1 MPRIGRKDGA
11 SLRPGADGSTARE
24 PMRRNAVATSL
35 GTGAAQCG
43 HDVWEDPML
52 SKALLR
58 LGASAARHPW
68 RVIGAWL
75 IAATLAVL
83 AALAFGGR
91 TADSMTAP
99 GLDSQRAAELIERAG
114 TGQEGMTAQV
124 VVTPRDGGATFFD
137 DGSARTALT
146 RVRAE
151 VGRLPHVLGTSD
163 PAGALDAGGDTAVRG
178 GLISADGRIAV
189 VRVQYPDQSQLS
201 GADLDALV
209 GLGDQLRAEL
219 PLRVEMGGNLFY
231 AFSEADG
238 GASELI
244 GLLAAATILFLAF
257 GSLVAAVLPI
267 GMAVFG
273 LTIGVAT
280 MTVLAGVVDVPAF
293 APVLGS
299 MVGLGVGIDYAL
311 FVLARHREH
320 LARGLAPHEAAGRAV
335 ATAGRPVVFAGGVV
349 VVSILGLAV
358 ANVPF
363 IAVGGLAVS
372 IVVLIMVVAS
382 VTLLPA
388 FLGAAGP
395 RLARTDRT
403 DRVGRAERIGRIGRI
418 GQALRTGIPGR
429 LARRRD
435 TVAGAAPA
443 VGWRRWI
450 GHVGRHPVLY
460 AVGAAGLLL
469 TAALPVLGLRVG
481 LPDDGSMPQ
490 SRTERRAYDLVAEG
504 FGPGTNG
511 PLVIAADPAG
521 DPGVLDRLV
530 GAVAADPGIA
540 SVAPTRIDRASG
552 IATFVVFPT
561 TSPQDKATADTI
573 ARLRTGALPTAIGS
587 GPASAH
593 VGGATASLS
602 DVGQR
607 TSQRLPV
614 LVAVVLAMSFLLL
627 VPVFRSI
634 LVPLKAVLLNLLSIG
649 AAYGVM
655 VAVFQWG
662 WGGALIGLES
672 TVPIV
677 SFIPMF
683 LFAILFGLSMDYE
696 VFLLARVRE
705 EYLRTGDNG
714 TAIVEGVS
722 RTARI
727 ITSAALIMVAV
738 FLSFAVAEDPSTKMF
753 GLGLATA
760 IFIDA
765 TVVRMVLVPATMTL
779 LGRANWW
786 LPKWLDRILPRGPV
800 GTNDTDDT
808 NDPDDTDGTDD
819 ADDAVAESTGEAAR
833 PRLVGG

>member
-1 MPRIGRKDGA
+1 
-11 SLRPGADGSTARE
+11 
-24 PMRRNAVATSL
+24 
-35 GTGAAQCG
+35 
-43 HDVWEDPML
+43 ML

-58 LGASAARHPW
+58 VGASAARHPW
-68 RVIGAWL
+68 RVIAAWL
-75 IAATLAVL
+75 VAATLAVL
-83 AALAFGGR
+83 AAVAFGGR

-124 VVTPRDGGATFFD
+124 VVTPLDGGATFFD
-137 DGSARTALT
+137 DDGARTALT
-146 RVRAE
+146 RLQTE
-151 VGRLPHVLGTSD
+151 VKRLPHVLGTSD
-163 PAGALDAGGDTAVRG
+163 PAGALGAGGDTAVRG
-178 GLISADGRIAV
+178 GLVSADGRIAV
-189 VRVQYPDQSQLS
+189 VRVQYPDQSRLS
-201 GADLDALV
+201 AEDLDALV
-209 GLGDQLRAEL
+209 GLGDRLRAEL

-231 AFSEADG
+231 AFSDPDG
-238 GASELI
+238 GVSELI
-244 GLLAAATILFLAF
+244 GLLAAAAILFLAF
-257 GSLVAAVLPI
+257 GSLVAAALPI

-273 LTIGVAT
+273 LTVGVAT
-280 MTVLAGVVDVPAF
+280 MTVLAGVTEVPTF

-311 FVLARHREH
+311 FVLARHREY
-320 LARGLAPHEAAGRAV
+320 LARGLGPHDAAGRAV
-335 ATAGRPVVFAGGVV
+335 ATAGRPVVFAGGTV

-363 IAVGGLAVS
+363 MTVGGVAVS
-372 IVVLIMVVAS
+372 IVVLTMVLAS

-395 RLARTDRT
+395 RLAR
-403 DRVGRAERIGRIGRI
+403 AGRIGR
-418 GQALRTGIPGR
+418 ALQTAKPGR
-429 LARRRD
+429 LARRD
-435 TVAGAAPA
+435 GVAGAAHA
-443 VGWRRWI
+443 AGWRRWI
-450 GHVGRHPVLY
+450 GHVGRHPVPY

-469 TAALPVLGLRVG
+469 TATLPVLGLRVG
-481 LPDDGSMPQ
+481 LPDDGSLPR

-540 SVAPTRIDRASG
+540 SVAPTHVDRATG
-552 IATFVVFPT
+552 IATLVVFPT

-573 ARLRTGALPTAIGS
+573 ARLRSGVLPTAIGH
-587 GPASAH
+587 GPARAH
-593 VGGATASLS
+593 VGGAAASLS
-602 DVGQR
+602 DVGRR

-614 LVAVVLAMSFLLL
+614 LVATVLAMSFLLL
-627 VPVFRSI
+627 MLVFRSI

-649 AAYGVM
+649 AAYGIM

-662 WGGALIGLES
+662 WAGALIGLEA

-696 VFLLARVRE
+696 VFLLSRVRE

-722 RTARI
+722 GTARI

-738 FLSFAVAEDPSTKMF
+738 FLSFAVADDPSTKMF

-779 LGRANWW
+779 LGRTNWW
-786 LPKWLDRILPRGPV
+786 LPKWLDRVLPRGPV
-800 GTNDTDDT
+800 GT
-808 NDPDDTDGTDD
+808 DDTDAG
-819 ADDAVAESTGEAAR
+819 STGEAPR
-833 PRLVGG
+833 PRLVDR

>member
-1 MPRIGRKDGA
+1 M
-11 SLRPGADGSTARE
+11 
-24 PMRRNAVATSL
+24 
-35 GTGAAQCG
+35 
-43 HDVWEDPML
+43 
-52 SKALLR
+52 R

-68 RVIGAWL
+68 RVIAAWL

-83 AALAFGGR
+83 AAIAFGGR

-124 VVTPRDGGATFFD
+124 VVTPLDDGTTFFD
-137 DGSARTALT
+137 DDGARTALT
-146 RVRAE
+146 RLRAE
-151 VGRLPHVLGTSD
+151 VKRLPHVLGTSD
-163 PAGALDAGGDTAVRG
+163 PAGALDAGGDTAVRD
-178 GLISADGRIAV
+178 GLVSADGRIAV
-189 VRVQYPDQSQLS
+189 VRVQYPDQSRLS
-201 GADLDALV
+201 AEDLDALV
-209 GLGDQLRAEL
+209 DLGDRLRAEL
-219 PLRVEMGGNLFY
+219 PLRIEMGGNLFY
-231 AFSEADG
+231 AFSDPDG

-244 GLLAAATILFLAF
+244 GLLAAAAILFLAF
-257 GSLVAAVLPI
+257 GSLVAAALPI

-273 LTIGVAT
+273 LTVGVAT
-280 MTVLAGVVDVPAF
+280 MTVLAGVTEVPTF

-311 FVLARHREH
+311 FVLARHREY
-320 LARGLAPHEAAGRAV
+320 LACGLDPQAAAGRAV
-335 ATAGRPVVFAGGVV
+335 ATAGRPVVFAGGTV

-363 IAVGGLAVS
+363 MTVGGLAVS
-372 IVVLIMVVAS
+372 IVVLTMVLAS

-395 RLARTDRT
+395 RLAR
-403 DRVGRAERIGRIGRI
+403 AGRIGR
-418 GQALRTGIPGR
+418 ALQTRKPGR

-435 TVAGAAPA
+435 PVAGAAHA
-443 VGWRRWI
+443 AGWRRWI
-450 GHVGRHPVLY
+450 GHVSRHPVPY

-469 TAALPVLGLRVG
+469 TATLPVLGLRVG
-481 LPDDGSMPQ
+481 LPDDGSLPP

-511 PLVIAADPAG
+511 PLVIAADPTG

-540 SVAPTRIDRASG
+540 SVAPTHIDRATG
-552 IATFVVFPT
+552 IATLVVFPT

-573 ARLRTGALPTAIGS
+573 ARLRTDVLPTAIGH
-587 GPASAH
+587 GPARAH
-593 VGGATASLS
+593 VGGAAASLS

-614 LVAVVLAMSFLLL
+614 FVAAVLAMSFLLL
-627 VPVFRSI
+627 MLVFRSI

-649 AAYGVM
+649 AAYGIM

-662 WGGALIGLES
+662 WGGALIGLEA

-696 VFLLARVRE
+696 VFLLSRVRE
-705 EYLRTGDNG
+705 EYLRTGDNV

-738 FLSFAVAEDPSTKMF
+738 FLSFAVADDPSTKMF

-779 LGRANWW
+779 LGRTNWW
-786 LPKWLDRILPRGPV
+786 LPKWLDRMLPRGPV
-800 GTNDTDDT
+800 GTDATD
-808 NDPDDTDGTDD
+808 
-819 ADDAVAESTGEAAR
+819 AESTGEAPR
-833 PRLVGG
+833 PRLVDR

>member
-1 MPRIGRKDGA
+1 
-11 SLRPGADGSTARE
+11 
-24 PMRRNAVATSL
+24 
-35 GTGAAQCG
+35 
-43 HDVWEDPML
+43 ML

-58 LGASAARHPW
+58 LGASSARHPW
-68 RVIGAWL
+68 RVIAAWL
-75 IAATLAVL
+75 VAATLAVL
-83 AALAFGGR
+83 AAVAFGGR
-91 TADSMTAP
+91 NADSMTAP

-124 VVTPRDGGATFFD
+124 VVTPLDGTATFFGH
-137 DGSARTALT
+137 DGARAALT
-146 RVRAE
+146 RLQTE
-151 VGRLPHVLGTSD
+151 VKQLPHVLGTSN

-178 GLISADGRIAV
+178 GLVSADGRIAV
-189 VRVQYPDQSQLS
+189 VRVQYPDQSRLS
-201 GADLDALV
+201 AEDLDALV
-209 GLGDQLRAEL
+209 DLGDRLRAEL
-219 PLRVEMGGNLFY
+219 PLRIEMGGNLFY
-231 AFSEADG
+231 AFSDPDG
-238 GASELI
+238 GTSELI
-244 GLLAAATILFLAF
+244 GLLAAAAILFLAF
-257 GSLVAAVLPI
+257 GSLVAAALPI

-273 LTIGVAT
+273 LTVGVAT
-280 MTVLAGVVDVPAF
+280 MTVLAGVTEVPTF

-311 FVLARHREH
+311 FVLARHREY
-320 LARGLAPHEAAGRAV
+320 LACGLGPQAAAGRAV
-335 ATAGRPVVFAGGVV
+335 ATAGRPVVFAGGTV

-363 IAVGGLAVS
+363 MTVGGVAVS
-372 IVVLIMVVAS
+372 IVVLTMVLAS

-395 RLARTDRT
+395 RLG
-403 DRVGRAERIGRIGRI
+403 RVGRIGR
-418 GQALRTGIPGR
+418 ALQTRKPGR

-435 TVAGAAPA
+435 PAAGAAHA
-443 VGWRRWI
+443 AGWRRWI
-450 GHVGRHPVLY
+450 GHVSRHPVPY

-469 TAALPVLGLRVG
+469 IATLPVLGLRVG
-481 LPDDGSMPQ
+481 LPDDGSLPH

-511 PLVIAADPAG
+511 PLVIAADPNG

-530 GAVAADPGIA
+530 ATVAADPGIA
-540 SVAPTRIDRASG
+540 SVAPTHIDRATG
-552 IATFVVFPT
+552 IATLVVFPT
-561 TSPQDKATADTI
+561 TSPQDKTTTDTI
-573 ARLRTGALPTAIGS
+573 ARLRTDVLPTAIGH
-587 GPASAH
+587 GPARAH
-593 VGGATASLS
+593 VGGAAASLS
-602 DVGQR
+602 DVGRR
-607 TSQRLPV
+607 TSQRMPV
-614 LVAVVLAMSFLLL
+614 LVAAVLAMSFLLL
-627 VPVFRSI
+627 MLVFRSI

-662 WGGALIGLES
+662 WGAALIGLEA

-696 VFLLARVRE
+696 VFLLSRVRE

-779 LGRANWW
+779 LGRTNWW
-786 LPKWLDRILPRGPV
+786 LPKWLDRMLPRGPV
-800 GTNDTDDT
+800 GTDDT
-808 NDPDDTDGTDD
+808 EGTDGD
-819 ADDAVAESTGEAAR
+819 SMGEAPR
-833 PRLVGG
+833 PRPVAR

>member
-1 MPRIGRKDGA
+1 
-11 SLRPGADGSTARE
+11 
-24 PMRRNAVATSL
+24 
-35 GTGAAQCG
+35 
-43 HDVWEDPML
+43 ML

-68 RVIGAWL
+68 RVIAAWL

-83 AALAFGGR
+83 AAVAFGGR

-99 GLDSQRAAELIERAG
+99 GLDSRRAAELIERAG

-124 VVTPRDGGATFFD
+124 VVTPLDDGATFFD
-137 DGSARTALT
+137 DDGARTALT
-146 RVRAE
+146 RLRAE
-151 VGRLPHVLGTSD
+151 VKRLPHVLGTSD

-178 GLISADGRIAV
+178 GLVSADGRIAV
-189 VRVQYPDQSQLS
+189 VRVQYPDQSRLS
-201 GADLDALV
+201 AEDLDALV
-209 GLGDQLRAEL
+209 DLGDRLRAEL
-219 PLRVEMGGNLFY
+219 PLRIEMGGNLFY
-231 AFSEADG
+231 VFSDPDG

-244 GLLAAATILFLAF
+244 GLLAAAAILFLAF
-257 GSLVAAVLPI
+257 GSLVAAALPI

-273 LTIGVAT
+273 LTVGVAT
-280 MTVLAGVVDVPAF
+280 MTVLAGVTEVPTF

-311 FVLARHREH
+311 FVLARHREY
-320 LARGLAPHEAAGRAV
+320 LARGLDPREAAGRAV
-335 ATAGRPVVFAGGVV
+335 ATAGRPVVFAGGTV

-363 IAVGGLAVS
+363 MTVGGLAVS
-372 IVVLIMVVAS
+372 IVVLTMVVAS

-395 RLARTDRT
+395 RLAR
-403 DRVGRAERIGRIGRI
+403 AGRIGR
-418 GQALRTGIPGR
+418 ALQTRKLGR

-435 TVAGAAPA
+435 PAAGAAHA
-443 VGWRRWI
+443 AGWRRWI
-450 GHVGRHPVLY
+450 GHVSRHPVPY

-469 TAALPVLGLRVG
+469 TATLPVLGLRVG
-481 LPDDGSMPQ
+481 LPDDGSLPH

-530 GAVAADPGIA
+530 ATVAADPGIA
-540 SVAPTRIDRASG
+540 SVAPTHIDRATG
-552 IATFVVFPT
+552 IATLVVFPT

-573 ARLRTGALPTAIGS
+573 ARLRTDVLPTAIGH
-587 GPASAH
+587 GPARAH
-593 VGGATASLS
+593 VGGAAASLS

-614 LVAVVLAMSFLLL
+614 FVAAVLAMSFLLL
-627 VPVFRSI
+627 MLVFRSI

-649 AAYGVM
+649 AAYGIM

-662 WGGALIGLES
+662 WGGALIGLEA

-696 VFLLARVRE
+696 VFLLSRVRE

-779 LGRANWW
+779 LGRTNWW
-786 LPKWLDRILPRGPV
+786 LPKWLDRMLPRGPV
-800 GTNDTDDT
+800 GT
-808 NDPDDTDGTDD
+808 DDTD
-819 ADDAVAESTGEAAR
+819 AEPTGEAPR
-833 PRLVGG
+833 PRLVDR

>member
-1 MPRIGRKDGA
+1 M
-11 SLRPGADGSTARE
+11 E
-24 PMRRNAVATSL
+24 
-35 GTGAAQCG
+35 
-43 HDVWEDPML
+43 
-52 SKALLR
+52 
-58 LGASAARHPW
+58 
-68 RVIGAWL
+68 
-75 IAATLAVL
+75 
-83 AALAFGGR
+83 
-91 TADSMTAP
+91 
-99 GLDSQRAAELIERAG
+99 
-114 TGQEGMTAQV
+114 
-124 VVTPRDGGATFFD
+124 
-137 DGSARTALT
+137 
-146 RVRAE
+146 
-151 VGRLPHVLGTSD
+151 RLPHVLGTSD

-178 GLISADGRIAV
+178 GLVSADGRIAV
-189 VRVQYPDQSQLS
+189 VRVQYPDQSRLS
-201 GADLDALV
+201 AEDLDALV
-209 GLGDQLRAEL
+209 DLGDRLRAEL
-219 PLRVEMGGNLFY
+219 PLRIVMGGNLFY
-231 AFSEADG
+231 AFSDPDG

-244 GLLAAATILFLAF
+244 GLLAAAAILFLAF
-257 GSLVAAVLPI
+257 GSLVAAALPI

-273 LTIGVAT
+273 LTVGVAT
-280 MTVLAGVVDVPAF
+280 MTVLAGVTEVPTF

-311 FVLARHREH
+311 FVLARHREY
-320 LARGLAPHEAAGRAV
+320 LACGLDPQVAAGRAV
-335 ATAGRPVVFAGGVV
+335 ATAGRPVVFAGGTV

-363 IAVGGLAVS
+363 MTVGGVAVS
-372 IVVLIMVVAS
+372 IVVLTMVLAS

-395 RLARTDRT
+395 RLAR
-403 DRVGRAERIGRIGRI
+403 AGRIGR
-418 GQALRTGIPGR
+418 ALQTRKPGR

-435 TVAGAAPA
+435 PAAGAVHAA
-443 VGWRRWI
+443 GWRRWI
-450 GHVGRHPVLY
+450 GHVSRHPVPY
-460 AVGAAGLLL
+460 TVGAAGLLL
-469 TAALPVLGLRVG
+469 TATLPVLGLRVG
-481 LPDDGSMPQ
+481 LPDDGSLPH

-511 PLVIAADPAG
+511 PLVIAADPTG

-540 SVAPTRIDRASG
+540 SVAPTHIDGATG
-552 IATFVVFPT
+552 IATLVVFPT

-573 ARLRTGALPTAIGS
+573 ARLRTDVLPTAIGH
-587 GPASAH
+587 GPARAH
-593 VGGATASLS
+593 VGGAAASLS

-614 LVAVVLAMSFLLL
+614 IVAAVLAMSFLLL
-627 VPVFRSI
+627 MLVFRSI

-649 AAYGVM
+649 AAYGIM

-662 WGGALIGLES
+662 WGGALIGLEA

-677 SFIPMF
+677 SFIPTF

-696 VFLLARVRE
+696 VFLLSRVRE

-714 TAIVEGVS
+714 TAIVEGIS
-722 RTARI
+722 GTARI

-779 LGRANWW
+779 LGRTNWW
-786 LPKWLDRILPRGPV
+786 LPKWLDRMLPRGPV
-800 GTNDTDDT
+800 GT
-808 NDPDDTDGTDD
+808 DDTD
-819 ADDAVAESTGEAAR
+819 AESTGEAPP
-833 PRLVGG
+833 PRLVDR

>member
-1 MPRIGRKDGA
+1 MIA
-11 SLRPGADGSTARE
+11 
-24 PMRRNAVATSL
+24 
-35 GTGAAQCG
+35 
-43 HDVWEDPML
+43 
-52 SKALLR
+52 
-58 LGASAARHPW
+58 
-68 RVIGAWL
+68 AWL

-83 AALAFGGR
+83 AATAFGGR

-124 VVTPRDGGATFFD
+124 VVTPLDGGATFFHD
-137 DGSARTALT
+137 DGARTALT
-146 RVRAE
+146 RLQTE
-151 VGRLPHVLGTSD
+151 VQRLPHVLGTSD
-163 PAGALDAGGDTAVRG
+163 PAGALGAGGDTAVRG
-178 GLISADGRIAV
+178 GLVSADGRIAV
-189 VRVQYPDQSQLS
+189 VRVQYPDQSRLS
-201 GADLDALV
+201 AEDLDALI
-209 GLGDQLRAEL
+209 GLGDRLRAEL
-219 PLRVEMGGNLFY
+219 PLRIEMGGNLFY
-231 AFSEADG
+231 AFSDPNG

-244 GLLAAATILFLAF
+244 GILAAAAILFLAF
-257 GSLVAAVLPI
+257 GSLVAAALPI

-280 MTVLAGVVDVPAF
+280 MTVLAGVTDVPAF

-311 FVLARHREH
+311 FVLARHREY
-320 LARGLAPHEAAGRAV
+320 LARGLDPQAAAGRAV
-335 ATAGRPVVFAGGVV
+335 ATAGRPVVFAGVVV

-363 IAVGGLAVS
+363 MTVGGLAVS
-372 IVVLIMVVAS
+372 IVVLTMVVAS

-395 RLARTDRT
+395 RLARA
-403 DRVGRAERIGRIGRI
+403 GRIGRIGR
-418 GQALRTGIPGR
+418 ALQSRKPGR
-429 LARRRD
+429 LARPRD
-435 TVAGAAPA
+435 TAAGAAPA
-443 VGWRRWI
+443 AGWRRWI
-450 GHVGRHPVLY
+450 GHVCRHPVLY
-460 AVGAAGLLL
+460 AIGAAGLLL
-469 TAALPVLGLRVG
+469 TATLPVLGLRVG
-481 LPDDGSMPQ
+481 LPDDGSMPH

-530 GAVAADPGIA
+530 GAVAADPGIGA
-540 SVAPTRIDRASG
+540 VAPTHIDRATG
-552 IATFVVFPT
+552 IATLVVFPT

-573 ARLRTGALPTAIGS
+573 ARLRTAVLPTAIGH
-587 GPASAH
+587 GPARAH

-614 LVAVVLAMSFLLL
+614 LVAAVLGMSFLLL
-627 VPVFRSI
+627 MLVFRSV

-649 AAYGVM
+649 AAYGIM

-662 WGGALIGLES
+662 WGGALIGLEA

-696 VFLLARVRE
+696 VFLLSRVRE

-722 RTARI
+722 GTARI

-738 FLSFAVAEDPSTKMF
+738 FLSFTVAEDPSTKMF

-779 LGRANWW
+779 LGRTNWW
-786 LPKWLDRILPRGPV
+786 LPKWLDRMLPRGPV
-800 GTNDTDDT
+800 GT
-808 NDPDDTDGTDD
+808 D
-819 ADDAVAESTGEAAR
+819 AQSAGEPPSPAAGW
-833 PRLVGG
+833 PSNP

>member
-1 MPRIGRKDGA
+1 
-11 SLRPGADGSTARE
+11 
-24 PMRRNAVATSL
+24 
-35 GTGAAQCG
+35 
-43 HDVWEDPML
+43 ML

-75 IAATLAVL
+75 IAAALAVL
-83 AALAFGGR
+83 AAVAFGGR

-124 VVTPRDGGATFFD
+124 VVTPLDDGATFFD
-137 DGSARTALT
+137 HGSARTALT
-146 RVRAE
+146 RLQTE
-151 VGRLPHVLGTSD
+151 VKRLPHVLGTSD
-163 PAGALDAGGDTAVRG
+163 PAGALDARGDTAVRG
-178 GLISADGRIAV
+178 GLVSADGRIAV
-189 VRVQYPDQSQLS
+189 VRVQYPDQSRLS
-201 GADLDALV
+201 ADDLHALV
-209 GLGDQLRAEL
+209 ALGDRLRAEL
-219 PLRVEMGGNLFY
+219 PLRIEMGGNLFY
-231 AFSEADG
+231 AFSDPDG

-244 GLLAAATILFLAF
+244 GLLAAAAILFLAF
-257 GSLVAAVLPI
+257 GSLVAAALPI

-273 LTIGVAT
+273 LTVGVAT
-280 MTVLAGVVDVPAF
+280 MTVLAGVTDVPTF

-311 FVLARHREH
+311 FVLARHREY
-320 LARGLAPHEAAGRAV
+320 LARGLDPHEAAGRAV
-335 ATAGRPVVFAGGVV
+335 ATAGRPVVFAGGTV

-363 IAVGGLAVS
+363 MTVGGFAVS
-372 IVVLIMVVAS
+372 IVVLTMVVAS

-395 RLARTDRT
+395 RL
-403 DRVGRAERIGRIGRI
+403 GRAGRIGR
-418 GQALRTGIPGR
+418 ALRAGR
-429 LARRRD
+429 LFRRQ
-435 TVAGAAPA
+435 GAAPDA
-443 VGWRRWI
+443 VPAAGWRRWI
-450 GHVGRHPVLY
+450 GHVSRHPVPY

-469 TAALPVLGLRVG
+469 TATLPVLGLRVG
-481 LPDDGSMPQ
+481 LPDDGSMPP

-521 DPGVLDRLV
+521 DPGVLDRLA

-540 SVAPTRIDRASG
+540 SVAPTHVDRATG
-552 IATFVVFPT
+552 IATLVVFPT
-561 TSPQDKATADTI
+561 SSPQDEATVDTI
-573 ARLRTGALPTAIGS
+573 ARLRTDVLPTAIGH
-587 GPASAH
+587 GPARAH
-593 VGGATASLS
+593 VGGAAASLS
-602 DVGQR
+602 DVGRR

-614 LVAVVLAMSFLLL
+614 LVATVLAMSFLLL
-627 VPVFRSI
+627 MLVFRSV

-662 WGGALIGLES
+662 WGGALIGLEA

-696 VFLLARVRE
+696 VFLLSRVRE

-714 TAIVEGVS
+714 TAVVEGVS
-722 RTARI
+722 GTARI

-738 FLSFAVAEDPSTKMF
+738 FLSFAVANDPSTKMF

-779 LGRANWW
+779 LGRTNWW
-786 LPKWLDRILPRGPV
+786 LPKWLDRMLPRGPV
-800 GTNDTDDT
+800 GA
-808 NDPDDTDGTDD
+808 DDTD
-819 ADDAVAESTGEAAR
+819 AESTGEAASAAA
-833 PRLVGG
+833 

>member
-1 MPRIGRKDGA
+1 
-11 SLRPGADGSTARE
+11 
-24 PMRRNAVATSL
+24 
-35 GTGAAQCG
+35 
-43 HDVWEDPML
+43 ML

-68 RVIGAWL
+68 RVIAAWL

-83 AALAFGGR
+83 AAIAFGGR

-99 GLDSQRAAELIERAG
+99 GLDSQRAAQLIERAG

-124 VVTPRDGGATFFD
+124 VVTPLDGGATFFD
-137 DGSARTALT
+137 HGSARTALT
-146 RVRAE
+146 RLQTE
-151 VGRLPHVLGTSD
+151 VQRLPHVLGTSD
-163 PAGALDAGGDTAVRG
+163 PAGALDAGGDTTVRG
-178 GLISADGRIAV
+178 GLVSADGRIAV
-189 VRVQYPDQSQLS
+189 VRVQYPDQSRLS
-201 GADLDALV
+201 AKDLDALV
-209 GLGDQLRAEL
+209 DLGERLRAEL
-219 PLRVEMGGNLFY
+219 PLRIEMGGNLFY
-231 AFSEADG
+231 AFSDPDG

-244 GLLAAATILFLAF
+244 GILAAAAILFLAF
-257 GSLVAAVLPI
+257 GSLVAAALPI

-273 LTIGVAT
+273 LTVGVAM
-280 MTVLAGVVDVPAF
+280 MTVLAGVTDVPTF

-311 FVLARHREH
+311 FVLARHREY
-320 LARGLAPHEAAGRAV
+320 LARGLDPREAAGRAV
-335 ATAGRPVVFAGGVV
+335 ATAGRPVVFAGGTV
-349 VVSILGLAV
+349 VVSILGMAV

-363 IAVGGLAVS
+363 MTVGGLAVS
-372 IVVLIMVVAS
+372 IVVLIMVLAS

-395 RLARTDRT
+395 RLAR
-403 DRVGRAERIGRIGRI
+403 AGRIGR
-418 GQALRTGIPGR
+418 ALQTRKLGR

-435 TVAGAAPA
+435 PAAGAAHA
-443 VGWRRWI
+443 AGWRRWI
-450 GHVGRHPVLY
+450 GHVSRHPVPY

-469 TAALPVLGLRVG
+469 TATLPVLGLRVG
-481 LPDDGSMPQ
+481 LPDDGSLPH

-511 PLVIAADPAG
+511 PLVIAADPTG

-530 GAVAADPGIA
+530 ATVAADPGIA
-540 SVAPTRIDRASG
+540 SVAPTHIDRATG
-552 IATFVVFPT
+552 IATLVVFPT

-573 ARLRTGALPTAIGS
+573 ARLRTDVLPTAIGH
-587 GPASAH
+587 GPARAH
-593 VGGATASLS
+593 VGGAAASLF

-614 LVAVVLAMSFLLL
+614 FVAAVLAMSFLLL
-627 VPVFRSI
+627 MVVFRSI

-649 AAYGVM
+649 AAYGIM

-662 WGGALIGLES
+662 WGGALVGLEA

-696 VFLLARVRE
+696 VFLLSRVRE

-722 RTARI
+722 GTARI

-738 FLSFAVAEDPSTKMF
+738 FLSFAVADDPSTKMF

-779 LGRANWW
+779 LGRTNWW
-786 LPKWLDRILPRGPV
+786 LPKWLDRMLPRGPV
-800 GTNDTDDT
+800 GT
-808 NDPDDTDGTDD
+808 DDTD
-819 ADDAVAESTGEAAR
+819 AESTGEAPR
-833 PRLVGG
+833 PRLVDR

>member
-1 MPRIGRKDGA
+1 
-11 SLRPGADGSTARE
+11 
-24 PMRRNAVATSL
+24 
-35 GTGAAQCG
+35 
-43 HDVWEDPML
+43 ML
-52 SKALLR
+52 SKTLLR
-58 LGASAARHPW
+58 LGGGAARHPW
-68 RVIGAWL
+68 RVIAAWL
-75 IAATLAVL
+75 VAATLAVL
-83 AALAFGGR
+83 AAIAFGGR

-99 GLDSQRAAELIERAG
+99 GLDSRRAAELIERAG

-124 VVTPRDGGATFFD
+124 VVTPLDGGATFFD
-137 DGSARTALT
+137 DDGARTALT
-146 RVRAE
+146 RLQAE
-151 VGRLPHVLGTSD
+151 VKRLPHVLGTSD
-163 PAGALDAGGDTAVRG
+163 PAGALGAGGDTAVRG
-178 GLISADGRIAV
+178 GLVSADGRIAV
-189 VRVQYPDQSQLS
+189 VRVQYPDQSRLS
-201 GADLDALV
+201 AEDLDALV
-209 GLGDQLRAEL
+209 GLGDRLRAEL
-219 PLRVEMGGNLFY
+219 PLRIEMGGNLFY
-231 AFSEADG
+231 AFSDADG

-257 GSLVAAVLPI
+257 GSLVAAALPI

-280 MTVLAGVVDVPAF
+280 MTVLAGVTDVPTF

-311 FVLARHREH
+311 FVLARHREY
-320 LARGLAPHEAAGRAV
+320 LARGLDPHEAAGRAV
-335 ATAGRPVVFAGGVV
+335 ATAGRSVVFAGGVV

-363 IAVGGLAVS
+363 MTVGGLAVS
-372 IVVLIMVVAS
+372 IVVLIMVAAS

-395 RLARTDRT
+395 RLARP
-403 DRVGRAERIGRIGRI
+403 GRIGR
-418 GQALRTGIPGR
+418 ALQTGKPGR

-435 TVAGAAPA
+435 PAAGAAHA
-443 VGWRRWI
+443 AGWRRWI
-450 GHVGRHPVLY
+450 AHVSRHPVLY

-469 TAALPVLGLRVG
+469 TATLPVLGLRVG
-481 LPDDGSMPQ
+481 LPDDGSLPPG
-490 SRTERRAYDLVAEG
+490 RTERRAYDLVAEG

-511 PLVIAADPAG
+511 PLVIAADPTG

-540 SVAPTRIDRASG
+540 SVAPAHIDRATG
-552 IATFVVFPT
+552 IATLVVFPT
-561 TSPQDKATADTI
+561 TSPQDRATADTI
-573 ARLRTGALPTAIGS
+573 ARLRADVLPTAIGH
-587 GPASAH
+587 GPARAH
-593 VGGATASLS
+593 VGGAAASLS
-602 DVGQR
+602 DVGRR
-607 TSQRLPV
+607 TSERLPL
-614 LVAVVLAMSFLLL
+614 LVAAVLAMSFLLL
-627 VPVFRSI
+627 MLVFRSV

-649 AAYGVM
+649 AAYGIM

-662 WGGALIGLES
+662 WGGALIGLEA

-696 VFLLARVRE
+696 VFLLSRVRE
-705 EYLRTGDNG
+705 EHLRTGDNG

-779 LGRANWW
+779 LGRTNWW
-786 LPKWLDRILPRGPV
+786 LPNWLDRMLPRGPL
-800 GTNDTDDT
+800 GTDDT
-808 NDPDDTDGTDD
+808 D
-819 ADDAVAESTGEAAR
+819 AESTGEGPR
-833 PRLVGG
+833 PRLVDR

>member
-1 MPRIGRKDGA
+1 
-11 SLRPGADGSTARE
+11 
-24 PMRRNAVATSL
+24 
-35 GTGAAQCG
+35 
-43 HDVWEDPML
+43 ML

-68 RVIGAWL
+68 RVIAAWL

-83 AALAFGGR
+83 AAIAFGGR

-124 VVTPRDGGATFFD
+124 VVTPLDGGATFFD
-137 DGSARTALT
+137 HGSARTALT
-146 RVRAE
+146 RLQTE
-151 VGRLPHVLGTSD
+151 VKRLPHVLGTSD
-163 PAGALDAGGDTAVRG
+163 PAGALDARGDTAVRG
-178 GLISADGRIAV
+178 GLVSTDGRIAV
-189 VRVQYPDQSQLS
+189 VRVQYPDQSRLS
-201 GADLDALV
+201 AEDLDALV
-209 GLGDQLRAEL
+209 DLGDRLRAEL
-219 PLRVEMGGNLFY
+219 PLRIEMGGNLFY
-231 AFSEADG
+231 AFSDPDG

-244 GLLAAATILFLAF
+244 GILAAATILFLAF
-257 GSLVAAVLPI
+257 GSLVAAALPI

-280 MTVLAGVVDVPAF
+280 MTVLAGVTDVPTF
-293 APVLGS
+293 APILGS

-311 FVLARHREH
+311 FVLARHREY
-320 LARGLAPHEAAGRAV
+320 LARGLDPHEAAGRAV
-335 ATAGRPVVFAGGVV
+335 ATAGRPVVFAGVVV

-363 IAVGGLAVS
+363 MTVGGLAVS
-372 IVVLIMVVAS
+372 IVVLTMVVAS

-395 RLARTDRT
+395 RLARP
-403 DRVGRAERIGRIGRI
+403 GRIGR
-418 GQALRTGIPGR
+418 ALQTGKLG
-429 LARRRD
+429 LARRRN
-435 TVAGAAPA
+435 TVAGTAPA
-443 VGWRRWI
+443 AGWRRWI
-450 GHVGRHPVLY
+450 GHVSRHPVLY
-460 AVGAAGLLL
+460 AIGAAGLLL
-469 TAALPVLGLRVG
+469 TATLPVLGLRVG
-481 LPDDGSMPQ
+481 LPDDGSMPL

-521 DPGVLDRLV
+521 DPRVLDRLV

-540 SVAPTRIDRASG
+540 SVAPTHIDRATG
-552 IATFVVFPT
+552 IATLVVFPT

-573 ARLRTGALPTAIGS
+573 ARLRTGVLPTAIGH
-587 GPASAH
+587 GPARAH

-614 LVAVVLAMSFLLL
+614 LVAAVLAMSFLLL
-627 VPVFRSI
+627 MLVFRSI

-649 AAYGVM
+649 AAYGIM
-655 VAVFQWG
+655 VTVFQWG
-662 WGGALIGLES
+662 WGGALIGLEA

-696 VFLLARVRE
+696 VFLLSRVRE

-714 TAIVEGVS
+714 TAIVEGIS

-779 LGRANWW
+779 LGRTNWW
-786 LPKWLDRILPRGPV
+786 LPRWLDRMLPRGPV
-800 GTNDTDDT
+800 GT
-808 NDPDDTDGTDD
+808 DGTD
-819 ADDAVAESTGEAAR
+819 ADAESTGETPR
-833 PRLVGG
+833 PRLVDR

>member
-1 MPRIGRKDGA
+1 
-11 SLRPGADGSTARE
+11 
-24 PMRRNAVATSL
+24 
-35 GTGAAQCG
+35 
-43 HDVWEDPML
+43 ML

-68 RVIGAWL
+68 RVIAAWL

-83 AALAFGGR
+83 AAIAFGGR

-99 GLDSQRAAELIERAG
+99 GLDSQRAAELIGRTG

-124 VVTPRDGGATFFD
+124 VVTPLDSGATFFD
-137 DGSARTALT
+137 DGGARTALT
-146 RVRAE
+146 RLQTE
-151 VGRLPHVLGTSD
+151 VMRLPHVLGTSH
-163 PAGALDAGGDTAVRG
+163 PAGALHARGDTAVRG
-178 GLISADGRIAV
+178 GLVSADGRIAV
-189 VRVQYPDQSQLS
+189 VRVQYPDQSRLS
-201 GADLDALV
+201 AEDLDALV
-209 GLGDQLRAEL
+209 ALGDRLRAEL
-219 PLRVEMGGNLFY
+219 PLRIEMGGNLFY
-231 AFSEADG
+231 AFSDADG

-244 GLLAAATILFLAF
+244 GLLAAAAILFLAF
-257 GSLVAAVLPI
+257 GSLIAAALPI

-280 MTVLAGVVDVPAF
+280 MTVLAGLTEVPTF

-311 FVLARHREH
+311 FVLARHREY
-320 LARGLAPHEAAGRAV
+320 LTRGLDPQTAAARAV
-335 ATAGRPVVFAGGVV
+335 ATAGRPVVFAGGTV

-358 ANVPF
+358 ASVPF
-363 IAVGGLAVS
+363 MTVGGVAVS
-372 IVVLIMVVAS
+372 IVVLTMVLAS

-395 RLARTDRT
+395 RLAR
-403 DRVGRAERIGRIGRI
+403 ASRIGRAPQTR
-418 GQALRTGIPGR
+418 LGR

-435 TVAGAAPA
+435 PAAGDAHAA
-443 VGWRRWI
+443 GWRRWI
-450 GHVGRHPVLY
+450 GHVSQHPVPY

-469 TAALPVLGLRVG
+469 TATLPVLGLRVG
-481 LPDDGSMPQ
+481 LPDDGSLPH

-511 PLVIAADPAG
+511 PLVIAADPTG

-540 SVAPTRIDRASG
+540 SVAPTHIDRATG
-552 IATFVVFPT
+552 IATLVVFPT

-573 ARLRTGALPTAIGS
+573 ARLRTDVLPTAIGH
-587 GPASAH
+587 GPARAH
-593 VGGATASLS
+593 VGGAAASLS

-614 LVAVVLAMSFLLL
+614 FVAAVLAMSFLLL
-627 VPVFRSI
+627 MLVFRSI

-649 AAYGVM
+649 AAYGIM

-662 WGGALIGLES
+662 WGGALIGLEA

-696 VFLLARVRE
+696 VFLLSRVRE

-779 LGRANWW
+779 LGRTNWW
-786 LPKWLDRILPRGPV
+786 LPKWLDRMLPRGPV
-800 GTNDTDDT
+800 GTD
-808 NDPDDTDGTDD
+808 
-819 ADDAVAESTGEAAR
+819 AESTGEAPR
-833 PRLVGG
+833 PRLVDR

>member
-1 MPRIGRKDGA
+1 
-11 SLRPGADGSTARE
+11 
-24 PMRRNAVATSL
+24 
-35 GTGAAQCG
+35 
-43 HDVWEDPML
+43 ML

-58 LGASAARHPW
+58 LGTSAACHPW
-68 RVIGAWL
+68 RVIAAWL

-83 AALAFGGR
+83 AAIAFGGR

-99 GLDSQRAAELIERAG
+99 GLDSQRAAQLIERAG

-124 VVTPRDGGATFFD
+124 VVTPLDGGATFFD
-137 DGSARTALT
+137 HGSARTALT
-146 RVRAE
+146 RLQTEVR
-151 VGRLPHVLGTSD
+151 RLPHVLGTSD
-163 PAGALDAGGDTAVRG
+163 PAGALDAGGDTGVRG
-178 GLISADGRIAV
+178 GLVSADGRIAV
-189 VRVQYPDQSQLS
+189 VRVQYPDQSRLS
-201 GADLDALV
+201 AEDLDALV
-209 GLGDQLRAEL
+209 DLGGRLRAEL
-219 PLRVEMGGNLFY
+219 PLRIEMGGNLFY
-231 AFSEADG
+231 AFSDPDG
-238 GASELI
+238 GVSELI
-244 GLLAAATILFLAF
+244 GILAAAAILFLAF
-257 GSLVAAVLPI
+257 GSLVAAALPI

-273 LTIGVAT
+273 LTVGVST
-280 MTVLAGVVDVPAF
+280 MTVLAGVTDVPTF

-311 FVLARHREH
+311 FVLARHREY
-320 LARGLAPHEAAGRAV
+320 LARGLDPREAAGRAV
-335 ATAGRPVVFAGGVV
+335 ATAGRPVVFAGGTV
-349 VVSILGLAV
+349 VVSILGMAV

-363 IAVGGLAVS
+363 MTVGGFAVS
-372 IVVLIMVVAS
+372 IVVLTMVFAS

-395 RLARTDRT
+395 RL
-403 DRVGRAERIGRIGRI
+403 GRAGRIGR
-418 GQALRTGIPGR
+418 ALRTGKPGR

-435 TVAGAAPA
+435 PAAGAAHA
-443 VGWRRWI
+443 AGWRRWI
-450 GHVGRHPVLY
+450 GHVSRHPVPY

-481 LPDDGSMPQ
+481 LPDDGSLPH

-511 PLVIAADPAG
+511 PLVIAADPTG

-530 GAVAADPGIA
+530 ATVAADPGIA
-540 SVAPTRIDRASG
+540 SVAPTHIDRATG
-552 IATFVVFPT
+552 IATLVVFPT

-573 ARLRTGALPTAIGS
+573 ARLRTDVLPTAIGH
-587 GPASAH
+587 GPARAH
-593 VGGATASLS
+593 VGGAAASLS

-607 TSQRLPV
+607 TSQRLPAF
-614 LVAVVLAMSFLLL
+614 VAAVLAMSFLLL
-627 VPVFRSI
+627 MLVFRSI

-649 AAYGVM
+649 AAYGIM

-662 WGGALIGLES
+662 WGGALIGLEA

-696 VFLLARVRE
+696 VFLLSRVRE

-714 TAIVEGVS
+714 TAIVEGIS
-722 RTARI
+722 GTARI

-738 FLSFAVAEDPSTKMF
+738 FLSFAVSEDPSIKMF

-779 LGRANWW
+779 LGRTNWW
-786 LPKWLDRILPRGPV
+786 LPKWLDRMLPRGPV
-800 GTNDTDDT
+800 GT
-808 NDPDDTDGTDD
+808 DDTDAG
-819 ADDAVAESTGEAAR
+819 STGEAPR
-833 PRLVGG
+833 PRLVDR

>member
-1 MPRIGRKDGA
+1 
-11 SLRPGADGSTARE
+11 
-24 PMRRNAVATSL
+24 
-35 GTGAAQCG
+35 
-43 HDVWEDPML
+43 ML

-58 LGASAARHPW
+58 VGASAARHPW
-68 RVIGAWL
+68 RVIAAWL
-75 IAATLAVL
+75 VAATLAVL
-83 AALAFGGR
+83 AAVAFGGR

-124 VVTPRDGGATFFD
+124 VVTPLDGAATFFD
-137 DGSARTALT
+137 HDSARTALT
-146 RVRAE
+146 RLQTE
-151 VGRLPHVLGTSD
+151 VKRLPHVLGTSD
-163 PAGALDAGGDTAVRG
+163 PAGALDARGDTTVRG
-178 GLISADGRIAV
+178 GLVSADGRIAV
-189 VRVQYPDQSQLS
+189 VRVQYPDQSRLS
-201 GADLDALV
+201 AEDLDALV
-209 GLGDQLRAEL
+209 DLGDRLRAEL
-219 PLRVEMGGNLFY
+219 PLRIEMGGNLFY
-231 AFSEADG
+231 AFSDPDG

-244 GLLAAATILFLAF
+244 GLLAAAAILFLAF
-257 GSLVAAVLPI
+257 GSLVAAALPI

-273 LTIGVAT
+273 LTVGVAT
-280 MTVLAGVVDVPAF
+280 MTVLAGVTDVPTF

-311 FVLARHREH
+311 FVLARHREY
-320 LARGLAPHEAAGRAV
+320 LACGLDPQAAAGRAV
-335 ATAGRPVVFAGGVV
+335 ATAGRPVVFAGGTV

-363 IAVGGLAVS
+363 MTVGGVAVS
-372 IVVLIMVVAS
+372 IVVLTMVLAS

-395 RLARTDRT
+395 RLAR
-403 DRVGRAERIGRIGRI
+403 AGRIGR
-418 GQALRTGIPGR
+418 ALQTRKPAR

-435 TVAGAAPA
+435 SAAGAAPA
-443 VGWRRWI
+443 AGWRRWI
-450 GHVGRHPVLY
+450 GHVSRHPVPY
-460 AVGAAGLLL
+460 AIGAAGLLL
-469 TAALPVLGLRVG
+469 TATLPVLGLRVG
-481 LPDDGSMPQ
+481 LPDDGSLPH

-511 PLVIAADPAG
+511 PLVIAADPAR

-540 SVAPTRIDRASG
+540 SVAPTHIDRTTG
-552 IATFVVFPT
+552 IATLVVFPT

-573 ARLRTGALPTAIGS
+573 ARLRTDVLPTAIGH
-587 GPASAH
+587 GPARAH
-593 VGGATASLS
+593 VGGAAASLS

-614 LVAVVLAMSFLLL
+614 IVAAVLAMSFLLL
-627 VPVFRSI
+627 MLVFRSI

-649 AAYGVM
+649 AAYGIM

-662 WGGALIGLES
+662 WGGALIGLEA

-677 SFIPMF
+677 SFIPTF

-696 VFLLARVRE
+696 VFLLSRVRE

-714 TAIVEGVS
+714 TAIVEGIS
-722 RTARI
+722 GTARI

-779 LGRANWW
+779 LGRTNWW
-786 LPKWLDRILPRGPV
+786 LPKWLDRMLPRGPV
-800 GTNDTDDT
+800 GT
-808 NDPDDTDGTDD
+808 DDTD
-819 ADDAVAESTGEAAR
+819 AESTGEAPR
-833 PRLVGG
+833 PRLVDR

>member
-1 MPRIGRKDGA
+1 
-11 SLRPGADGSTARE
+11 
-24 PMRRNAVATSL
+24 
-35 GTGAAQCG
+35 
-43 HDVWEDPML
+43 ML

-58 LGASAARHPW
+58 VGASAARHPW
-68 RVIGAWL
+68 RVIAAWL

-83 AALAFGGR
+83 AAIAFGGR

-124 VVTPRDGGATFFD
+124 VVTPLDGGATFFD
-137 DGSARTALT
+137 HGSARTALT
-146 RVRAE
+146 RLQSE
-151 VGRLPHVLGTSD
+151 VERMPHVLGTSD

-178 GLISADGRIAV
+178 GLVSADGRIAV
-189 VRVQYPDQSQLS
+189 VRVQYPDQSRLS
-201 GADLDALV
+201 AEDLDALV
-209 GLGDQLRAEL
+209 DLGDRLRAEL
-219 PLRVEMGGNLFY
+219 PLRIEMGGSLFY
-231 AFSEADG
+231 AFSDPG
-238 GASELI
+238 GGVSELI
-244 GLLAAATILFLAF
+244 GLLAAAAILFLAF
-257 GSLVAAVLPI
+257 GSLVAAALPI

-273 LTIGVAT
+273 LTVGVAT
-280 MTVLAGVVDVPAF
+280 MTVLAGVTDVPTF

-311 FVLARHREH
+311 FVLARHREY
-320 LARGLAPHEAAGRAV
+320 LARGLDPHEAAGRAV
-335 ATAGRPVVFAGGVV
+335 ATAGRPVVFAGGTV

-363 IAVGGLAVS
+363 MTVGGVAVS
-372 IVVLIMVVAS
+372 IVVLIMVLAS

-388 FLGAAGP
+388 FLGAAGL
-395 RLARTDRT
+395 RLAR
-403 DRVGRAERIGRIGRI
+403 AGRIGR
-418 GQALRTGIPGR
+418 ALRTRKPAR

-435 TVAGAAPA
+435 TAAGAAPA
-443 VGWRRWI
+443 AGWRRWI
-450 GHVGRHPVLY
+450 GHVSRHPVPY

-469 TAALPVLGLRVG
+469 TATLPVLGLRVG
-481 LPDDGSMPQ
+481 LPDDGSLPH

-511 PLVIAADPAG
+511 PLVIAADLAG

-540 SVAPTRIDRASG
+540 SVAPTHIDRATG
-552 IATFVVFPT
+552 IATLVVFPT
-561 TSPQDKATADTI
+561 TSPQDKATADTV
-573 ARLRTGALPTAIGS
+573 ARLRTEVLPTAIGQ
-587 GPASAH
+587 GPARAH
-593 VGGATASLS
+593 VGGAAASLS

-607 TSQRLPV
+607 TSERLPV
-614 LVAVVLAMSFLLL
+614 LVATVLAMSFLLL
-627 VPVFRSI
+627 MLVFRSI

-662 WGGALIGLES
+662 WGGALIGLEA

-696 VFLLARVRE
+696 VFLLSRVRE

-722 RTARI
+722 GTARI

-738 FLSFAVAEDPSTKMF
+738 FLSFAVADDPSTKMF

-779 LGRANWW
+779 LGRTNWW
-786 LPKWLDRILPRGPV
+786 LPRWLDRMLPRGPV
-800 GTNDTDDT
+800 GT
-808 NDPDDTDGTDD
+808 DGTD
-819 ADDAVAESTGEAAR
+819 AESPGEARR
-833 PRLVGG
+833 PRLVDR

>member
-1 MPRIGRKDGA
+1 
-11 SLRPGADGSTARE
+11 
-24 PMRRNAVATSL
+24 
-35 GTGAAQCG
+35 
-43 HDVWEDPML
+43 ML

-58 LGASAARHPW
+58 LGTSAARHPW
-68 RVIGAWL
+68 RVIAAWL

-83 AALAFGGR
+83 SAVAFGGR

-124 VVTPRDGGATFFD
+124 VVTPLDDGATFFD
-137 DGSARTALT
+137 HGSARTALT
-146 RVRAE
+146 RLQTE
-151 VGRLPHVLGTSD
+151 VKRLPHVLGTSD
-163 PAGALDAGGDTAVRG
+163 PAGALDTGGDTAVRG
-178 GLISADGRIAV
+178 GLVSADGRIAV
-189 VRVQYPDQSQLS
+189 VRVQYPDQSRLS
-201 GADLDALV
+201 AEDLDALV
-209 GLGDQLRAEL
+209 DLGDRLRVEL
-219 PLRVEMGGNLFY
+219 PLRIEMGGNLFY
-231 AFSEADG
+231 AFSDPDG

-244 GLLAAATILFLAF
+244 GLLAAAAILFLVF
-257 GSLVAAVLPI
+257 GSLVAAALPI

-273 LTIGVAT
+273 LTVGVAT
-280 MTVLAGVVDVPAF
+280 MTVLAGVTEVPTF

-311 FVLARHREH
+311 FVLARHREY
-320 LARGLAPHEAAGRAV
+320 LACGLDPQAAAGRAV
-335 ATAGRPVVFAGGVV
+335 ATAGRPVVFAGGTV

-363 IAVGGLAVS
+363 MTVGGLAVS
-372 IVVLIMVVAS
+372 IVVLTMVLAS

-395 RLARTDRT
+395 RLART
-403 DRVGRAERIGRIGRI
+403 GRIGR
-418 GQALRTGIPGR
+418 ALQTRKLGR
-429 LARRRD
+429 LARRRHPA
-435 TVAGAAPA
+435 AGAAHA
-443 VGWRRWI
+443 AGWRRWI
-450 GHVGRHPVLY
+450 GHVSRHPVPY

-469 TAALPVLGLRVG
+469 TATLPVLGLRVG
-481 LPDDGSMPQ
+481 LPDDGSLPH

-511 PLVIAADPAG
+511 PLVIAADSAG

-530 GAVAADPGIA
+530 GAVAADQGIA
-540 SVAPTRIDRASG
+540 SVAPAHIDRATG
-552 IATFVVFPT
+552 IATLVVFPT

-573 ARLRTGALPTAIGS
+573 ARLRTDVLPTAVGH
-587 GPASAH
+587 GPARAH
-593 VGGATASLS
+593 VGGAAASLS

-614 LVAVVLAMSFLLL
+614 VVVAVLAMSFLLL
-627 VPVFRSI
+627 MLVFRSI

-649 AAYGVM
+649 AAYGIM
-655 VAVFQWG
+655 VTVFQWG
-662 WGGALIGLES
+662 WGGALIGLEA

-696 VFLLARVRE
+696 VFLLSRVRE

-779 LGRANWW
+779 LGRTNWW
-786 LPKWLDRILPRGPV
+786 LPRWLDRMLPRGPV
-800 GTNDTDDT
+800 GTY
-808 NDPDDTDGTDD
+808 GTD
-819 ADDAVAESTGEAAR
+819 ADAESTG
-833 PRLVGG
+833 

>member
-1 MPRIGRKDGA
+1 
-11 SLRPGADGSTARE
+11 
-24 PMRRNAVATSL
+24 
-35 GTGAAQCG
+35 
-43 HDVWEDPML
+43 ML

-68 RVIGAWL
+68 RVIAAWL

-83 AALAFGGR
+83 AAVAVGGR
-91 TADSMTAP
+91 NADSMTAP

-124 VVTPRDGGATFFD
+124 VVTPLDGGATFFD
-137 DGSARTALT
+137 DDGARTALT
-146 RVRAE
+146 RLRAE
-151 VGRLPHVLGTSD
+151 VKRLPHVLGTSD

-178 GLISADGRIAV
+178 GLVSADGRIAV
-189 VRVQYPDQSQLS
+189 VRVQYPDQSRLS
-201 GADLDALV
+201 AEDLDALV
-209 GLGDQLRAEL
+209 DLGDRLRAEL
-219 PLRVEMGGNLFY
+219 PLRIEMGGNLFY
-231 AFSEADG
+231 AFSDPDG

-244 GLLAAATILFLAF
+244 GLLAAAAILFLAF
-257 GSLVAAVLPI
+257 GSLVAAALPI

-273 LTIGVAT
+273 LTVGVAT
-280 MTVLAGVVDVPAF
+280 MTVLAGVTEVPTF

-311 FVLARHREH
+311 FVLARHREY
-320 LARGLAPHEAAGRAV
+320 LACGLDPQAAAGRAV
-335 ATAGRPVVFAGGVV
+335 ATAGRPVVFAGGTV

-363 IAVGGLAVS
+363 MTVGGVAVS
-372 IVVLIMVVAS
+372 IVVLTMVLAS

-395 RLARTDRT
+395 RLAR
-403 DRVGRAERIGRIGRI
+403 AGRIGR
-418 GQALRTGIPGR
+418 ALQTRKLGR

-435 TVAGAAPA
+435 PAAGAAHA
-443 VGWRRWI
+443 AGWRRWI
-450 GHVGRHPVLY
+450 GHVSRHPVPY
-460 AVGAAGLLL
+460 AVGAAALLL
-469 TAALPVLGLRVG
+469 TATLPVLGLRVG
-481 LPDDGSMPQ
+481 LPDDGSLPQ

-511 PLVIAADPAG
+511 PLVIAADPTG

-530 GAVAADPGIA
+530 ATVAADPGIA
-540 SVAPTRIDRASG
+540 SVAPTHIDRATG
-552 IATFVVFPT
+552 IATLVAFPT

-573 ARLRTGALPTAIGS
+573 ARLRTDVLPTAIGH
-587 GPASAH
+587 GPARAH
-593 VGGATASLS
+593 VGGAAASLS

-614 LVAVVLAMSFLLL
+614 FVAAVLAMSFLLL
-627 VPVFRSI
+627 MLVFRSI

-649 AAYGVM
+649 AAYGIM

-662 WGGALIGLES
+662 WGGALIGLEA

-696 VFLLARVRE
+696 VFLLSRVRE

-779 LGRANWW
+779 LGRTNWW
-786 LPKWLDRILPRGPV
+786 LPKWLDWMLPRGPV
-800 GTNDTDDT
+800 GTD
-808 NDPDDTDGTDD
+808 
-819 ADDAVAESTGEAAR
+819 AESTGEAPR
-833 PRLVGG
+833 PRLVDR

>member
-1 MPRIGRKDGA
+1 
-11 SLRPGADGSTARE
+11 
-24 PMRRNAVATSL
+24 
-35 GTGAAQCG
+35 
-43 HDVWEDPML
+43 ML

-68 RVIGAWL
+68 RVIAAWL
-75 IAATLAVL
+75 VAAMLAVL
-83 AALAFGGR
+83 AAVAFGGR
-91 TADSMTAP
+91 NADAMTAP

-124 VVTPRDGGATFFD
+124 VVTPLDDGATFFD
-137 DGSARTALT
+137 DDGARTALT
-146 RVRAE
+146 RLQIE
-151 VGRLPHVLGTSD
+151 VKRLPHVLGTSD
-163 PAGALDAGGDTAVRG
+163 PAGALDAGGDSAVRG
-178 GLISADGRIAV
+178 GLVSADGRIAV
-189 VRVQYPDQSQLS
+189 VRVQYPDQSRLS
-201 GADLDALV
+201 GEDLDALV
-209 GLGDQLRAEL
+209 DLGDRLRPEL
-219 PLRVEMGGNLFY
+219 PLRIEMGGNLFY
-231 AFSEADG
+231 AFSDPDG
-238 GASELI
+238 GVSELI
-244 GLLAAATILFLAF
+244 GLLAAAAILFLAF
-257 GSLVAAVLPI
+257 GSLVAAALPI

-273 LTIGVAT
+273 LTVGVAT
-280 MTVLAGVVDVPAF
+280 MRVLAGVTDVPTF

-311 FVLARHREH
+311 FVLARHREY
-320 LARGLAPHEAAGRAV
+320 LARGLDPHEAAGRAV

-363 IAVGGLAVS
+363 MTVGGLAVS
-372 IVVLIMVVAS
+372 IVVLTMVVAS

-395 RLARTDRT
+395 RLAR
-403 DRVGRAERIGRIGRI
+403 VGRIGR
-418 GQALRTGIPGR
+418 ALQTGKLGR

-435 TVAGAAPA
+435 RVAGAAPA
-443 VGWRRWI
+443 AGWRRWI
-450 GHVGRHPVLY
+450 GHVSRHPVTY

-469 TAALPVLGLRVG
+469 TATLPVLGLRVG
-481 LPDDGSMPQ
+481 LPDDGSLPH

-540 SVAPTRIDRASG
+540 SVAPTHIDRATG
-552 IATFVVFPT
+552 IATLVVFPT

-573 ARLRTGALPTAIGS
+573 ARLRTDVLPTAIGH
-587 GPASAH
+587 GPARAH
-593 VGGATASLS
+593 VGGAAASLS

-607 TSQRLPV
+607 TSERLPV
-614 LVAVVLAMSFLLL
+614 FVAAVLAMSFLLL
-627 VPVFRSI
+627 MLVFRSI

-649 AAYGVM
+649 AAYGIM

-662 WGGALIGLES
+662 WGGALIGLEA

-696 VFLLARVRE
+696 VFLLSRVRE

-779 LGRANWW
+779 LGRTNWW
-786 LPKWLDRILPRGPV
+786 LPKWLDWMLPRGPV
-800 GTNDTDDT
+800 GT
-808 NDPDDTDGTDD
+808 DDTD
-819 ADDAVAESTGEAAR
+819 AESTGEAPR
-833 PRLVGG
+833 PRLVDR

>member
-1 MPRIGRKDGA
+1 M
-11 SLRPGADGSTARE
+11 LT
-24 PMRRNAVATSL
+24 NAL
-35 GTGAAQCG
+35 F
-43 HDVWEDPML
+43 
-52 SKALLR
+52 R
-58 LGASAARHPW
+58 LGAGAARHPW
-68 RVIGAWL
+68 RVIAAWL
-75 IAATLAVL
+75 LAAALAVV
-83 AALAFGGR
+83 AAIAFGGR

-114 TGQEGMTAQV
+114 TGQDGMTAQV
-124 VVTPRDGGATFFD
+124 VVTPLDSGATFFD
-137 DGSARTALT
+137 HGSARTALT
-146 RVRAE
+146 RLQTE
-151 VGRLPHVLGTSD
+151 VKGLPHVLGASD
-163 PAGALDAGGDTAVRG
+163 PAGALDAGGDTTVRS
-178 GLISADGRIAV
+178 GLVSADGRIAV
-189 VRVQYPDQSQLS
+189 VRVQYPDQSRLS
-201 GADLDALV
+201 TEDLDALV
-209 GLGDQLRAEL
+209 DLGDRLRAEL
-219 PLRVEMGGNLFY
+219 PLRIEMGGNLFY
-231 AFSEADG
+231 VFSDPDG

-244 GLLAAATILFLAF
+244 GLLAAAAILFLAF
-257 GSLVAAVLPI
+257 GSLVAAALPI

-273 LTIGVAT
+273 LTVGVAT
-280 MTVLAGVVDVPAF
+280 MTVLAGVTDVPTF

-311 FVLARHREH
+311 FVLARHREY
-320 LARGLAPHEAAGRAV
+320 LARGLDPREAAGRAV
-335 ATAGRPVVFAGGVV
+335 ATAGRPVVFAGGTV

-363 IAVGGLAVS
+363 MTVGGLAVS
-372 IVVLIMVVAS
+372 IVVLTMVVAS

-395 RLARTDRT
+395 RLARA
-403 DRVGRAERIGRIGRI
+403 GRIGRIGR
-418 GQALRTGIPGR
+418 ALQTRKPGR
-429 LARRRD
+429 LGRRRD
-435 TVAGAAPA
+435 PAAGAAHA
-443 VGWRRWI
+443 AGWHRWI
-450 GHVGRHPVLY
+450 GHVSRHPVPY

-469 TAALPVLGLRVG
+469 TATLPVLGLRVG
-481 LPDDGSMPQ
+481 LPDDGSLPHG
-490 SRTERRAYDLVAEG
+490 RTERRAYDLVAEG

-530 GAVAADPGIA
+530 ATVAADPGIA
-540 SVAPTRIDRASG
+540 SVAPTHIDRATG
-552 IATFVVFPT
+552 IATLVVFPT

-573 ARLRTGALPTAIGS
+573 ARLRTDVLPTAIGH
-587 GPASAH
+587 GPARAH
-593 VGGATASLS
+593 VGGAAASLS

-614 LVAVVLAMSFLLL
+614 FVAAVLAMSFLLL
-627 VPVFRSI
+627 MLVFRSI

-649 AAYGVM
+649 AAYGIM

-662 WGGALIGLES
+662 WGGALIGLEA

-696 VFLLARVRE
+696 VFLLSRVRE
-705 EYLRTGDNG
+705 EYLRTGDND
-714 TAIVEGVS
+714 TAIVRGVS
-722 RTARI
+722 GTARI

-779 LGRANWW
+779 LGRTNWW
-786 LPKWLDRILPRGPV
+786 LPKWLDWMLPRGPA
-800 GTNDTDDT
+800 
-808 NDPDDTDGTDD
+808 GTDD
-819 ADDAVAESTGEAAR
+819 ADAESTGEAPR
-833 PRLVGG
+833 PRLVDR

>member
-1 MPRIGRKDGA
+1 
-11 SLRPGADGSTARE
+11 
-24 PMRRNAVATSL
+24 
-35 GTGAAQCG
+35 
-43 HDVWEDPML
+43 ML

-68 RVIGAWL
+68 RVIAAWL
-75 IAATLAVL
+75 VAASLAVL
-83 AALAFGGR
+83 AAVAFGGR
-91 TADSMTAP
+91 NADSMTAP

-124 VVTPRDGGATFFD
+124 VVTPLDGAATFFD
-137 DGSARTALT
+137 HGSARTALT
-146 RVRAE
+146 RLQTE
-151 VGRLPHVLGTSD
+151 VKRLPHVLGTSD

-178 GLISADGRIAV
+178 SLVSADGRIAV
-189 VRVQYPDQSQLS
+189 VRVQYADQSRLS
-201 GADLDALV
+201 AEDLDALV
-209 GLGDQLRAEL
+209 DLGDRLRAEL
-219 PLRVEMGGNLFY
+219 PLRIEMGGSLFY
-231 AFSEADG
+231 AFSDPDG

-244 GLLAAATILFLAF
+244 GLLAAAMILFLAF
-257 GSLVAAVLPI
+257 GSLVAAALPI

-273 LTIGVAT
+273 LTVGVAT
-280 MTVLAGVVDVPAF
+280 MTVLAGVTDVPTF

-311 FVLARHREH
+311 FVLARHREY
-320 LARGLAPHEAAGRAV
+320 LARGLDPREAAGRAV
-335 ATAGRPVVFAGGVV
+335 ATAGRPVVFAGGTV

-363 IAVGGLAVS
+363 MTVGGLAVS
-372 IVVLIMVVAS
+372 IVVLTMVLAS

-395 RLARTDRT
+395 RLAR
-403 DRVGRAERIGRIGRI
+403 AGRIGR
-418 GQALRTGIPGR
+418 ALRTRKPGR

-435 TVAGAAPA
+435 PAAGAAHA
-443 VGWRRWI
+443 AGWRRWI
-450 GHVGRHPVLY
+450 GHVSRHPVPY

-469 TAALPVLGLRVG
+469 TATLPVLGLRVG
-481 LPDDGSMPQ
+481 LPDDGSLPH

-511 PLVIAADPAG
+511 PLVIAADPTG

-540 SVAPTRIDRASG
+540 SVAPTHIDRATG
-552 IATFVVFPT
+552 IATLVVFPT

-573 ARLRTGALPTAIGS
+573 ARLRTDVLPTAIGH
-587 GPASAH
+587 GPARAH
-593 VGGATASLS
+593 VGGGAASLS
-602 DVGQR
+602 DVGRR

-614 LVAVVLAMSFLLL
+614 FVAAVLAMSFLLL
-627 VPVFRSI
+627 MLVFRSI

-649 AAYGVM
+649 AAYGIM

-662 WGGALIGLES
+662 WGGALIGLEA

-696 VFLLARVRE
+696 VFLLSRVRE

-779 LGRANWW
+779 LGRTNWW
-786 LPKWLDRILPRGPV
+786 LPNWLDRMLPRGPV
-800 GTNDTDDT
+800 GT
-808 NDPDDTDGTDD
+808 DDTD
-819 ADDAVAESTGEAAR
+819 AESSGEAPR
-833 PRLVGG
+833 PRLVDR

>member
-1 MPRIGRKDGA
+1 
-11 SLRPGADGSTARE
+11 
-24 PMRRNAVATSL
+24 
-35 GTGAAQCG
+35 
-43 HDVWEDPML
+43 ML

-58 LGASAARHPW
+58 LGGGAARHPW
-68 RVIGAWL
+68 RVIAAWL

-83 AALAFGGR
+83 AAIAFGGR
-91 TADSMTAP
+91 PADSMTAP

-124 VVTPRDGGATFFD
+124 VVTPLDGGATFFD
-137 DGSARTALT
+137 HGSSARTALA
-146 RVRAE
+146 RLQAE
-151 VGRLPHVLGTSD
+151 VERLPHVLGTSD

-178 GLISADGRIAV
+178 GLVSADGRIAV
-189 VRVQYPDQSQLS
+189 VRVQYPDQSRLS
-201 GADLDALV
+201 AKDLDGLV
-209 GLGDQLRAEL
+209 DLGDRLRPEL
-219 PLRVEMGGNLFY
+219 PLRIEMGGNLFY
-231 AFSEADG
+231 AFSESNG

-244 GLLAAATILFLAF
+244 GILAAAAILFLAF
-257 GSLVAAVLPI
+257 GSLVAAALPI

-280 MTVLAGVVDVPAF
+280 MTVLAGVTDVPTF

-311 FVLARHREH
+311 FVLARHREY
-320 LARGLAPHEAAGRAV
+320 LAHGLDPREAAGRAV

-363 IAVGGLAVS
+363 MTVGGFAVS
-372 IVVLIMVVAS
+372 IVVLTMVVAS

-395 RLARTDRT
+395 RLART
-403 DRVGRAERIGRIGRI
+403 GRIGR
-418 GQALRTGIPGR
+418 ALQTRKPGR
-429 LARRRD
+429 LPRRR
-435 TVAGAAPA
+435 TAVAGAAPA
-443 VGWRRWI
+443 TGWRRWI
-450 GHVGRHPVLY
+450 GHVSRHPVLY
-460 AVGAAGLLL
+460 AIGAAGLLL
-469 TAALPVLGLRVG
+469 TATLPVLGLRVG
-481 LPDDGSMPQ
+481 LPDDGSLPQ
-490 SRTERRAYDLVAEG
+490 SRTERRAYELVAAG

-511 PLVIAADPAG
+511 PLVIAADPVG
-521 DPGVLDRLV
+521 DTGVLDRLV

-540 SVAPTRIDRASG
+540 SVAPTHIDRGTG
-552 IATFVVFPT
+552 IATLVVFPT

-573 ARLRTGALPTAIGS
+573 ARLRTDVLPTAIGH
-587 GPASAH
+587 GPARAH

-614 LVAVVLAMSFLLL
+614 LVAAVLAMSFLLL
-627 VPVFRSI
+627 MLVFRSI

-649 AAYGVM
+649 ASYGIM

-662 WGGALIGLES
+662 WGGALIGLEA

-696 VFLLARVRE
+696 VFLLSRVRE
-705 EYLRTGDNG
+705 EYLRTGDNR

-722 RTARI
+722 STARI

-738 FLSFAVAEDPSTKMF
+738 FLSFAVAEDPSIKMF

-786 LPKWLDRILPRGPV
+786 LPRWLDRMLPRGPV
-800 GTNDTDDT
+800 GTG
-808 NDPDDTDGTDD
+808 GTG
-819 ADDAVAESTGEAAR
+819 ADAESTAETSSSTAG
-833 PRLVGG
+833 

>member
-1 MPRIGRKDGA
+1 
-11 SLRPGADGSTARE
+11 
-24 PMRRNAVATSL
+24 
-35 GTGAAQCG
+35 
-43 HDVWEDPML
+43 ML

-58 LGASAARHPW
+58 LGTSAARHPW
-68 RVIGAWL
+68 RVIAAWL

-83 AALAFGGR
+83 AAIAIGGR

-99 GLDSQRAAELIERAG
+99 GLDSQRAAQLIERAG

-124 VVTPRDGGATFFD
+124 VVTPLDDGATFFD
-137 DGSARTALT
+137 DDGARTALT
-146 RVRAE
+146 RLQTE
-151 VGRLPHVLGTSD
+151 VQRLPHVLGTSD
-163 PAGALDAGGDTAVRG
+163 PARALDAGRDTAVRG
-178 GLISADGRIAV
+178 GLVSADGRIAV
-189 VRVQYPDQSQLS
+189 VRVQYPDQSRLS
-201 GADLDALV
+201 ADDLDALV
-209 GLGDQLRAEL
+209 ELGDRLRAEL
-219 PLRVEMGGNLFY
+219 PLRIEMGGSLFY
-231 AFSEADG
+231 AFSDPDG
-238 GASELI
+238 GVSELI

-257 GSLVAAVLPI
+257 GSLVAAALPI

-273 LTIGVAT
+273 LTVGVAT
-280 MTVLAGVVDVPAF
+280 MTVLAGVTDVPAF

-311 FVLARHREH
+311 FVLARHREY
-320 LARGLAPHEAAGRAV
+320 LARGLDPREAAGRAV
-335 ATAGRPVVFAGGVV
+335 ATAGRPVVFAGGTV

-363 IAVGGLAVS
+363 MTVGGLAVS
-372 IVVLIMVVAS
+372 IVVLIMVLAS

-395 RLARTDRT
+395 RLAR
-403 DRVGRAERIGRIGRI
+403 AGRIGR
-418 GQALRTGIPGR
+418 ALQSRKPGR

-435 TVAGAAPA
+435 PAAGAAHA
-443 VGWRRWI
+443 AGWRRWI
-450 GHVGRHPVLY
+450 GHVSRHPVPY

-469 TAALPVLGLRVG
+469 TATLPVLGLRVG
-481 LPDDGSMPQ
+481 LPDDGSLPH

-530 GAVAADPGIA
+530 TTVAADPGIA
-540 SVAPTRIDRASG
+540 SVAPTQIDRATG
-552 IATFVVFPT
+552 IATLVVFPT
-561 TSPQDKATADTI
+561 TSPQDKATTDTI
-573 ARLRTGALPTAIGS
+573 ARLRTDVLPTAIGN
-587 GPASAH
+587 GPARAH
-593 VGGATASLS
+593 VGGAAASLS

-607 TSQRLPV
+607 TSERLP
-614 LVAVVLAMSFLLL
+614 LFVAAVLAMSFLLL
-627 VPVFRSI
+627 MLVFRSI

-649 AAYGVM
+649 AAYGIM

-662 WGGALIGLES
+662 WGGALIGLEA

-696 VFLLARVRE
+696 VFLLSRVRE
-705 EYLRTGDNG
+705 EYLRTGDNR

-779 LGRANWW
+779 LGRTNWW
-786 LPKWLDRILPRGPV
+786 LPKWLDRMLPRGPV
-800 GTNDTDDT
+800 GTD
-808 NDPDDTDGTDD
+808 
-819 ADDAVAESTGEAAR
+819 AESTGEAPR
-833 PRLVGG
+833 PRLVDR

>member
-1 MPRIGRKDGA
+1 
-11 SLRPGADGSTARE
+11 
-24 PMRRNAVATSL
+24 
-35 GTGAAQCG
+35 
-43 HDVWEDPML
+43 ML

-68 RVIGAWL
+68 RVIAAWL
-75 IAATLAVL
+75 VAATLAVL
-83 AALAFGGR
+83 AAVAFGGR

-114 TGQEGMTAQV
+114 TGQEGMTAHV
-124 VVTPRDGGATFFD
+124 VVTPLDGAATFFD
-137 DGSARTALT
+137 HGSARTALT
-146 RVRAE
+146 RLQTE
-151 VGRLPHVLGTSD
+151 VKRLPHVLGTSD
-163 PAGALDAGGDTAVRG
+163 PAGALDARGDTAVRG
-178 GLISADGRIAV
+178 GLVSADGRIAV
-189 VRVQYPDQSQLS
+189 VRVQYPDQSRLS
-201 GADLDALV
+201 AEDLDALV
-209 GLGDQLRAEL
+209 GLGDRLRAEL
-219 PLRVEMGGNLFY
+219 PLRIEMGGNLFF
-231 AFSEADG
+231 AFSDSDG
-238 GASELI
+238 GVSELI
-244 GLLAAATILFLAF
+244 GLLAAAAILFLAF
-257 GSLVAAVLPI
+257 GSLVAAALPI

-273 LTIGVAT
+273 LTVGVAT
-280 MTVLAGVVDVPAF
+280 MTVLAGVTEVPTF

-311 FVLARHREH
+311 FVLARHREY
-320 LARGLAPHEAAGRAV
+320 LACGLDPQAAAGRAV
-335 ATAGRPVVFAGGVV
+335 ATAGRPVVFAGGTV

-363 IAVGGLAVS
+363 MTVGGVAVS
-372 IVVLIMVVAS
+372 IVVLTMVLAS

-395 RLARTDRT
+395 RLAR
-403 DRVGRAERIGRIGRI
+403 AGRIGR
-418 GQALRTGIPGR
+418 ALRTRKPAR

-435 TVAGAAPA
+435 PAAGAAHA
-443 VGWRRWI
+443 AGWRRWI
-450 GHVGRHPVLY
+450 GHVSRHPVPY

-469 TAALPVLGLRVG
+469 TATLPVLGLRVG
-481 LPDDGSMPQ
+481 LPDDGSLPH

-511 PLVIAADPAG
+511 PLVIAADPAR

-530 GAVAADPGIA
+530 GALAADPGIA
-540 SVAPTRIDRASG
+540 SVVPTHIDRATG
-552 IATFVVFPT
+552 IATLVVFPT

-573 ARLRTGALPTAIGS
+573 DRLRTDVLPMAIGH
-587 GPASAH
+587 GPARAH
-593 VGGATASLS
+593 VGGAAASLS

-607 TSQRLPV
+607 TSQRMPV
-614 LVAVVLAMSFLLL
+614 IVAAVLAMSFLLL
-627 VPVFRSI
+627 MLVFRSI

-649 AAYGVM
+649 AAYGIM

-662 WGGALIGLES
+662 WGGALIGLEA

-677 SFIPMF
+677 SFIPTF

-696 VFLLARVRE
+696 VFLLSRVRE

-722 RTARI
+722 GTARI

-779 LGRANWW
+779 LGRTNWW
-786 LPKWLDRILPRGPV
+786 LPKWLDRMLPRGPV
-800 GTNDTDDT
+800 GTDDT
-808 NDPDDTDGTDD
+808 AT
-819 ADDAVAESTGEAAR
+819 ESTGEAPR
-833 PRLVGG
+833 PRLVDR